1 MNRISAIIMDDE
13 KPACDRLL
21 KVMRRFPQIDVK
33 KTFTKSREGID
44 YIIKTKPKVVFLDI
58 EMEKN
63 ITAFTIINEL
73 IAHCCRPV
81 IILITAF
88 PQYTLKA
95 LKYEVFD
102 YIMKPVDIDELKE
115 TLNRLEK
122 YLNSS
127 AAAINQV
134 LVLLSEREKEIFKLL
149 LDGLTSQEIA
159 VCLSISKNTVNT
171 HRRNILEK
179 TGAKSTLDLLRMNN
193 IR

>member
-21 KVMRRFPQIDVK
+21 KLLSGFPQIDVK
-33 KTFTKSREGID
+33 RTFTKSREGID
-44 YIIKTKPKVVFLDI
+44 YVIKSKPKVMFLDI

-63 ITAFTIINEL
+63 ISAFNIISEL
-73 IAHCCRPV
+73 IEHCCKPV
-81 IILITAF
+81 IILVTAF

-95 LKYEVFD
+95 FKSEVFD
-102 YIMKPVDIDELKE
+102 YLMKPVDIDELKE
-115 TLNRLEK
+115 TLIRLEK
-122 YLNSS
+122 YLNSF

-159 VCLSISKNTVNT
+159 GCLYISKNTVNT
-171 HRRNILEK
+171 HRRKILQK
-179 TGAKSTLDLLRMNN
+179 SGAKSTLDLLRMNN

>member
-1 MNRISAIIMDDE
+1 MDDE

-171 HRRNILEK
+171 HRCNILEK

>member
-122 YLNSS
+122 YLHSS

>member
-1 MNRISAIIMDDE
+1 MNRISAIIMDEE
-13 KPACDRLL
+13 KPACNRLL
-21 KVMRRFPQIDVK
+21 KVLSRFPQIDVK
-33 KTFTKSREGID
+33 GTFTKSKEGID

-63 ITAFTIINEL
+63 ITAFDIISEL
-73 IAHCCRPV
+73 MEYCCSPV

-95 LKYEVFD
+95 LESEVFD
-102 YIMKPVDIDELKE
+102 YLMKPVDIDELKE
-115 TLNRLEK
+115 TINRLEK

-127 AAAINQV
+127 AAAIDQV
-134 LVLLSEREKEIFKLL
+134 LVLLSEREKEIFRLL

-159 VCLSISKNTVNT
+159 GCLCISKNTVNT

-179 TGAKSTLDLLRMNN
+179 TGARTTLDLLRTNK